1 MTKRTASKSIAWLIE
16 AINDL
21 PADALVPK
29 GTQGY
34 NAYRTQ
40 KEHWLGWLDP
50 SAGTGTYPRE
60 NNDQRDAR
68 DVYNRIVE
76 PKMLVWLATAAQVER
91 TLLHAAT
98 TAANAAEKMPSKS
111 AAIRNYIPWAVVE
124 AALALHRANNA
135 AKA

>member
-1 MTKRTASKSIAWLIE
+1 MTKRTAFKSIAWLIE

-21 PADALVPK
+21 PADASVPK
-29 GTQGY
+29 GTPGY
-34 NAYRTQ
+34 NVYQTQ

-50 SAGTGTYPRE
+50 SAGTGTYPRK
-60 NNDQRDAR
+60 NNDERDSR

-111 AAIRNYIPWAVVE
+111 AAIRKFIPWAVVE
-124 AALALHRANNA
+124 AALVLHRVN
-135 AKA
+135 KAD